1 VALCREHVLCWVR
14 TQKPIVTYD
23 KLQDTAS
30 YHWQAVC
37 PNLFTALPKCYCLGN
52 WKLYICHFVA
62 IFTLQVARRQS
73 TCSLI

>member
-52 WKLYICHFVA
+52 
-62 IFTLQVARRQS
+62 
-73 TCSLI
+73 